1 MHFRSLVTGPLEARL
16 LTELERREI
25 VVFSVARHRA
35 LLEGFSPVQ
44 LRDVLHGLSAK
55 GSLLRIERGKYLVV
69 PRAARG
75 GWHEHPFVIATG
87 IAPAACYIS
96 YWSALSF
103 HNLTTQ
109 LPRAVY
115 AALRET
121 QKDPVT
127 FQGWRYQFVHLAA
140 DKFYGFRE
148 HEFTAL
154 NGAATV
160 RVPVAEPE
168 KAILDALD
176 NELLAGGMTEVI
188 GAIRRGLEDGTLSA
202 DRFAECAARYP
213 NRAVVARLGYILE
226 HAGAGRV
233 SSLLTL
239 MGEHRGT
246 PYLST
251 GAPRGSAPVDPTW
264 GVRVNVPADVFDLD
278 EVA

>member
-1 MHFRSLVTGPLEARL
+1 MNARSLATGPLEARL
-16 LTELERREI
+16 LTELERRQI
-25 VVFSVARHRA
+25 VVLSVARHRV
-35 LLEGFSPVQ
+35 LLEGFSPAQ

-87 IAPAACYIS
+87 IAPADCYIS

-103 HNLTTQ
+103 HHLTTQ

-115 AALRET
+115 VALRET
-121 QKDPVT
+121 QKDPIT

-140 DKFYGFRE
+140 EKFYGIRD

-160 RVPVAEPE
+160 QVPVAEPE

-176 NELLAGGMTEVI
+176 DELLAGGMTEII
-188 GAIRRGLEDGTLSA
+188 GAIRRGLEGGTLST
-202 DRFAECAARYP
+202 DRFIACTARYP
-213 NRAVVARLGYILE
+213 NRAAVARLGYLLE

-233 SSLLTL
+233 DGLLAL
-239 MGEHRGT
+239 LEGHRGA

-264 GVRVNVPADVFDLD
+264 RVRVNVPADVFELD
-278 EVA
+278 EIS